1 LGIRAN
7 GYVLAASAA
16 ANLFALALPL
26 SRIQI
31 YDRVIPHQNV
41 ATLIA
46 LAVMLGAAIA
56 AELHLR
62 AARERMLTHAAA
74 RWELD
79 TSQRLHRG
87 LMTGDLARLQRDG
100 RGALMDRMRA
110 VDAVR
115 AHRSGPAAAA
125 MLDLPFAALFLAV
138 LAWIAWPIAA
148 AVGLVVATAL
158 WASRR
163 VTRTNEALS
172 EQRSKLETRRS
183 AFLLEALS
191 GMAAIKGLAI
201 AEPMKRRHERLCA
214 SAAALTEAISANAL
228 IAQGAAGAAGQA
240 TPVVAGAAGAM
251 MVMAGSMS
259 LGGMAACILL
269 ASRVVQP
276 IMKLEGL
283 VAGEMSTRRRE
294 ADIRALVDLA
304 VEEDD
309 APAQVE
315 TTGVRLERVAVRP
328 ELQGLTPLEA
338 AFASDE
344 APEPPFIDD
353 VDLHVPRGRMIGISG
368 STGSGKSALMSV
380 LAGRLQPG
388 EGQVRYLGEAGTPE
402 RRAISLLP
410 QSPSLLEGTV
420 LENLT
425 RFRPDLHLDDAL
437 QLSAA
442 LGIDRFFAR
451 HPDGLSLAIKRGV
464 ESGMPASVAQS
475 VCIVAG
481 LVGRPDVILFDEA
494 NLMLDAEADARMLD
508 VLLAMRP
515 RAAIVVATQR
525 PSWLRAC
532 DETYRLEGGRLQK
545 ERPIED
551 RMVVPDNLF
560 ADPTGDT
567 GRAA

>member
-1 LGIRAN
+1 MGRRIATLGIRAN

-26 SRIQI
+26 SLIQI

-100 RGALMDRMRA
+100 RG
-110 VDAVR
+110 
-115 AHRSGPAAAA
+115 
-125 MLDLPFAALFLAV
+125 
-138 LAWIAWPIAA
+138 
-148 AVGLVVATAL
+148 
-158 WASRR
+158 
-163 VTRTNEALS
+163 
-172 EQRSKLETRRS
+172 
-183 AFLLEALS
+183 
-191 GMAAIKGLAI
+191 
-201 AEPMKRRHERLCA
+201 
-214 SAAALTEAISANAL
+214 ALTEAISANAL